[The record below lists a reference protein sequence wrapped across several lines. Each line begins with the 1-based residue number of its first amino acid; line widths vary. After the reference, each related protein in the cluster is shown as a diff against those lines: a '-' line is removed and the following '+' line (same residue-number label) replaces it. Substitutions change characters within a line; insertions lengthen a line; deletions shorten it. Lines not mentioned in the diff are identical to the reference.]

1 MRGYSGVTNFYFCS
15 HSKYA
20 LEAYHFLTQV
30 MALQSPRQAHQLMW
44 NRTCNPKGGAE
55 NNVELNL
62 HQEHLNRVFKDDIN
76 TFRAN
81 ITEGSIKRSGNAIGA
96 YFIILTFHGQAD
108 MEVIL
113 KCLSKN
119 EVFTRKPKRCHN
131 NFKTFSNNPFKS
143 RLKNPKGLHTW
154 FDYIHG

>member
-1 MRGYSGVTNFYFCS
+1 MRGYSGVTNFYFCIGSS

-44 NRTCNPKGGAE
+44 NRTCNPKASAG
-55 NNVELNL
+55 NNVELDL

-81 ITEGSIKRSGNAIGA
+81 ITEGSIKRNAIGA
-96 YFIILTFHGQAD
+96 YFIILTFHGQAVKC
-108 MEVIL
+108 EVTI
-113 KCLSKN
+113 KSS
-119 EVFTRKPKRCHN
+119 FP
-131 NFKTFSNNPFKS
+131 TFHQS
-143 RLKNPKGLHTW
+143 R
-154 FDYIHG
+154 HGSDTEMLEQE